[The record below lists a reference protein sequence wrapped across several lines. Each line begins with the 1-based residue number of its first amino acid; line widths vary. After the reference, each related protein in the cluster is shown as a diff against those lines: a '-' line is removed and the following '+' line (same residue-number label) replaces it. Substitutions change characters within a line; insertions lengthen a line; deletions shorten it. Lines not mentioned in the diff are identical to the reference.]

1 MMYSD
6 DILTASY
13 NEVIRL
19 MKSIGMN
26 NVSIDFEKLDPE
38 TQNSI
43 RIELEKVL
51 KQRYNSLSSMLGVQ
65 EEFFH

>member
-1 MMYSD
+1 M
-6 DILTASY
+6 
-13 NEVIRL
+13 
-19 MKSIGMN
+19 
-26 NVSIDFEKLDPE
+26 IDFEKLDPE

-65 EEFFH
+65 GEFFH